1 MIERIFY
8 PVGQGAFYVEKHGD
22 KNIVYDCGSSTFEA
36 KESDKKKKRIIADAF
51 SKEEE
56 IDILFIS
63 HFHEDHVNMIPFLK
77 DRVKKIKKVVLP
89 LLSPDEIFRLSCF
102 YILLG
107 NDFMS
112 KFVLYF
118 RDYFDDDTEFIYVG
132 SFEEANMIE
141 FREWSGKE
149 YKFVKNRT
157 TISLESRN
165 GTFDWI
171 FVPYNFEKKKRRPA
185 LFEEFKKQGVCLRDL
200 IKDPNIILGKIDK
213 EKERAN
219 IRKIYKKLEGG
230 IHSNSMML
238 YSGPDEGKNAIF
250 FSRVY
255 PIYIGYKYFI
265 DPDYLRFPEKA
276 GCIYS
281 GDIKLTKKII
291 DNFVKPFNNRVGTI
305 QIPHHGSDKNYNR
318 YIFEVLN
325 ERPLVCPISFGKENR
340 YRHPS
345 TRIIIDILCNNSF
358 PVLVTEDIDTL
369 CVELIDYYP
378 FG

>member
-22 KNIVYDCGSSTFEA
+22 KNIVYDCGFSTFEA
-36 KESDKKKKRIIADAF
+36 KESDEKKKRIIADVF

-77 DRVKKIKKVVLP
+77 DHVKKIKKVVLP

-345 TRIIIDILCNNSF
+345 TRIIVDILCNNSF

>member
-8 PVGQGAFYVEKHGD
+8 PVGQGAFYVEKHG
-22 KNIVYDCGSSTFEA
+22 KRNIVYDCGSGTFKA
-36 KESDKKKKRIIADAF
+36 KEYDEKKKRIIADAF

-77 DRVKKIKKVVLP
+77 DHVKKIKKVVLP

-118 RDYFDDDTEFIYVG
+118 RNYFDNDTEFIYVG

-149 YKFVKNRT
+149 YKFVENGT
-157 TISLESRN
+157 SIPLESRN
-165 GTFDWI
+165 SAFDWI
-171 FVPYNFEKKKRRPA
+171 FVPYNFEKKKRRPT
-185 LFEEFKKQGVCLRDL
+185 LLGKLKKKGVCLRDL

-219 IRKIYKKLEGG
+219 IRKIYKELEGG

-238 YSGPDEGKNAIF
+238 YSGPDERKNAIF
-250 FSRVY
+250 FRRVY
-255 PIYIGYKYFI
+255 PIYIEYKYVI
-265 DPDYLRFPEKA
+265 DPDFLRFPEKA

-281 GDIKLTKKII
+281 GDIKLTKK
-291 DNFVKPFNNRVGTI
+291 
-305 QIPHHGSDKNYNR
+305 
-318 YIFEVLN
+318 
-325 ERPLVCPISFGKENR
+325 
-340 YRHPS
+340 
-345 TRIIIDILCNNSF
+345 
-358 PVLVTEDIDTL
+358 
-369 CVELIDYYP
+369 
-378 FG
+378 